1 MPAYE
6 FRCDSCGYEADH
18 FIPIDSDDRPACP
31 APECDDAP
39 MRKLF
44 TAVPSHFKGG
54 GWGGS
59 KSYKRLHV
67 EGEMKDGKVT
77 RTKEPTIHDDA

>member
-1 MPAYE
+1 
-6 FRCDSCGYEADH
+6 
-18 FIPIDSDDRPACP
+18 
-31 APECDDAP
+31 